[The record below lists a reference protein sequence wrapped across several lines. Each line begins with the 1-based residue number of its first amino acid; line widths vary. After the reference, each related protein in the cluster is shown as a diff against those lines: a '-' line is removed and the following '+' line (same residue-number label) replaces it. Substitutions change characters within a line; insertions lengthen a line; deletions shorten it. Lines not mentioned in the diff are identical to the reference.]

1 MVEPA
6 PASLVIE
13 RLDKNIHNRKDFDC
27 DEPSLNEYLQ
37 HTACQHMEKGYAQV
51 WVAVSSPES
60 PQIMGYYTLSA
71 GALEPEVMPGRS
83 PIRSIPVILLGRLA
97 MDSRYQG
104 QQIGVRLLFHA
115 QRSTLLL
122 SRGVGVHA
130 LVVHALNEKAADF
143 YRKYDFEELT
153 AGSLHLYKTIKDI
166 AALGLVELEP

>member
-6 PASLVIE
+6 PLVIE
-13 RLDKNIHNRKDFDC
+13 RLDKNIHNRNDFDC
-27 DEPSLNEYLQ
+27 GEPSLNEYLQ
-37 HTACQHMEKGYAQV
+37 STARQHMEKGFAQV

-60 PQIMGYYTLSA
+60 PQILGYYTLSA
-71 GALEPEVMPGRS
+71 GALEPEAMPGRS
-83 PIRSIPVILLGRLA
+83 PIKSVPVILLGRLA
-97 MDSRYQG
+97 VNERYRG

-130 LVVHALNEKAADF
+130 LVVHALNEKAAAF

-153 AGSLHLYKTIKDI
+153 SGPLY
-166 AALGLVELEP
+166 LY